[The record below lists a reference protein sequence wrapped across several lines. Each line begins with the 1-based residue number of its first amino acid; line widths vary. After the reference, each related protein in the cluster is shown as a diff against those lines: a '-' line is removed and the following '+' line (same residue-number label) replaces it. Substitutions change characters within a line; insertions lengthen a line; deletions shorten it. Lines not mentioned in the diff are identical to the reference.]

1 MGFLKSIF
9 GGGNGLTKSPSFDD
23 LSMGSARDAE
33 KEYSKTDAADV
44 LKNAIAPKAERA
56 EQPDTPPKSPAVKK
70 DPWASVFNPGRNYNP
85 NMQGSNYFD
94 KAEKGDHTVW
104 EEIIKG
110 ERMRLFQ
117 SFDKDEDG
125 FLNKDDLKKL
135 LGNQQD
141 VDQLIAAAD
150 TNGDGKISFY
160 EFNELLR
167 NS

>member
-1 MGFLKSIF
+1 MGFLKNIF
-9 GGGNGLTKSPSFDD
+9 GSGAGSGVTKSPSFDD
-23 LSMGSARDAE
+23 LSLGTATDAE
-33 KEYSKTDAADV
+33 KEYSRNDAADV
-44 LKNAIAPKAERA
+44 LKKAMAPEPK
-56 EQPDTPPKSPAVKK
+56 TPPKSPAGKQTEQTSG
-70 DPWASVFNPGRNYNP
+70 PWASVFNPGRNYNS
-85 NMQGSNYFD
+85 NMRGSNYFD
-94 KAEKGDHTVW
+94 KADQGDKSVW
-104 EEIIKG
+104 EG

-117 SFDKDEDG
+117 SFDKDADG

-135 LGNQQD
+135 LGDQKD